1 MTQPPTIAQLYNL
14 TDRAG
19 AGLTADE
26 QQRLRDGINQLAALQ
41 AVARSYCP
49 DCGRGDAAPTVENWE
64 TERQRANE
72 AEAQLRLVDAMRQQN
87 LDAAAA
93 AIQRAETAEAAGDR
107 VRRLADRI
115 RRGVPW
121 ASNFDNLADRILT
134 ALDGEQPAPLTPD
147 EEARLA
153 QDGIDTPGCDCGHDG
168 MGVSWHR
175 DDCLWRR
182 GVVDCPGRPTPG

>member
-1 MTQPPTIAQLYNL
+1 MTQPTIAQLHNL

-26 QQRLRDGINQLAALQ
+26 QARLRAGVD
-41 AVARSYCP
+41 
-49 DCGRGDAAPTVENWE
+49 
-64 TERQRANE
+64 
-72 AEAQLRLVDAMRQQN
+72 RLEQ
-87 LDAAAA
+87 
-93 AIQRAETAEAAGDR
+93 AEAANDR

-121 ASNFDNLADRILT
+121 ASNFDNLADRIIR

-153 QDGIDTPGCDCGHDG
+153 QAGVDTPGCDCGHDG

-175 DDCLWRR
+175 DDCPWRR
-182 GVVDCPGRPTPG
+182 GVVDCPGRELPGPAAHNDGPSVEECRDADRRWPLQKTGE